1 MDENQL
7 KVEKEL
13 KDSMTF
19 FCEGLVFSD
28 EYNDLLGRYDHYFE
42 MYCNHFKLVMKTWY
56 DIRIANRDAQVYLM
70 MQPQFVQLVST
81 PYDYMRYINVL
92 DDIVTIY
99 QRCAQTR
106 IETYKYLI

>member
-1 MDENQL
+1 MNENQL
-7 KVEKEL
+7 KVDKEL
-13 KDSMTF
+13 KDSVTF
-19 FCEGLVFSD
+19 FCEGLESID
-28 EYNDLLGRYDHYFE
+28 EHRDLIERYDHYFE

-81 PYDYMRYINVL
+81 HYDYMRYINVL

-99 QRCAQTR
+99 QRCAEVR
-106 IETYKYLI
+106 METKK